1 MKVISTLLFL
11 FFGILNLQTEGQVK
25 FNKTFGGT
33 CEVEGTFVQQCH
45 DSGYVIASNNCY
57 GAYIVR
63 TDSSGDT
70 LWTNTFTDTL
80 STGPF
85 HYPALPKIYC
95 IKETPDH
102 GFIMTGGLDVNGY
115 CRRIDSVGNKLW
127 TNDQPFPF
135 PQNGTGF
142 ENILIQD
149 TGGYII
155 AGYSDD
161 IGPDN
166 YAFYFGITDGGDT
179 TYTYTYASGGGTIQD
194 IKQTDDNGIILL
206 RIDQGTDEYFFEK
219 HGGTSGSWSHLINY
233 IPFCILP
240 IGDSGYVCGAYWQV
254 QPSVYK
260 MGLVRSDTMGDSLWS
275 KDLGFLPLDIIPVNL
290 PGDSGYVMIVNIY
303 SPTQTFD
310 YLNPFCEVQNSD
322 IRLVR
327 TDLYGNILWDR
338 TYGGSILDIASNL
351 IHTYDDGYCMLG
363 YTRSESGHSEIIF
376 IKTDSLG
383 NDH

>member
-1 MKVISTLLFL
+1 MLH
-11 FFGILNLQTEGQVK
+11 LQTKGQVR

-33 CEVEGTFVQQCH
+33 CEVEGTFVQLCH

-57 GAYIVR
+57 GAYIIR

-70 LWTNTFTDTL
+70 LWTNAFTDTIL
-80 STGPF
+80 G
-85 HYPALPKIYC
+85 HQALPKIYC

-102 GFIMTGGLDVNGY
+102 GFIMTGTLDQNGY
-115 CRRIDSVGNKLW
+115 CRRIDSAGNKLW
-127 TNDQPFPF
+127 FNDQPFSF

-142 ENILIQD
+142 GNILIQD

-155 AGYSDD
+155 SGYSDD
-161 IGPDN
+161 SGPDN
-166 YAFYFGITDGGDT
+166 YAFYFGITDEGDT
-179 TYTYTYASGGGTIQD
+179 TYTYTYASGAGTLQD
-194 IKQTDDNGIILL
+194 FKKTDDDGIILL
-206 RIDQGTDEYFFEK
+206 REDQGSNQYFLEK
-219 HGGTSGSWSHLINY
+219 DGGTSGSWSHLINY
-233 IPFCILP
+233 VPYCILP
-240 IGDSGYVCGAYWQV
+240 IGDSGYICGVYWQD

-260 MGLVRSDTMGDSLWS
+260 FGLVRTDSLGDSLWS
-275 KDLGFLPLDIIPVNL
+275 KELGFIPLDIVAVNL
-290 PGDSGYVMIVNIY
+290 PGDSGYVMITNIY
-303 SPTQTFD
+303 RPTQTFNN
-310 YLNPFCEVQNSD
+310 LNPFCEVQNSD

-351 IHTYDDGYCMLG
+351 IGTHDHGYSILG